1 MSQTGISWGFG
12 EVVSTQ
18 NAFNQKTDADQ
29 KKKRDSEGKA
39 VGQDIADPKYRGE
52 IEVTMTS
59 NQGGIPG
66 GLSGDTIVAY
76 PADINYTRIPLVG
89 EHVIMY
95 QGPGSNMGS
104 APPDTKTGKKNTGVQ
119 FDTEWFYLPP
129 ISIRGQ
135 VEANLNPGANAGG
148 IGGSNQ
154 TIQDGQ
160 QKSKSEAYTNTETG
174 NPSVVNK
181 KPASGGLDGSAKTIN
196 TFPDYSK
203 GELSEMD
210 ISEFQELEQKI
221 LDMNNEESPTYQR
234 VYYNSNSESEAED
247 RVQEQIKRYEKDI
260 ESLKEDLREAGF
272 IGDFLESEGDID
284 TITGYLGL
292 VPEQQAAKAEE
303 EAQRQAEINGR
314 NANPNTSNEKGS
326 TNDKP
331 QNKLTTPPGNDFV
344 ERGNIGN
351 LQPYEG
357 DFLLQG
363 RMGQSIRFGSQVK
376 PKDPAAYVQ
385 PQPWEAGDAPEGSP
399 ITVIRNGQSTS
410 VGGGSA
416 NNFIVE
422 DINGDKASVYL
433 TSGQKLPISVASPTF
448 DAIDNVIRQADSPTY
463 NDSNGN
469 PVPSNDC
476 NGISGPIEPMVNPN
490 VTEPVPEDCEKLT
503 LIDMEVEF
511 FDTVKGSPTRGKVM
525 GTDRLRMI
533 QKWPVLEQYSCIIL
547 QLFQAAEADGYYLTL
562 NSGFRGIHQ
571 INHPVTGKK
580 LASGQ
585 LNCRYA
591 CAINRSWATT
601 ANKKDRSS
609 PLWRARSSKFKPY
622 VAIPGYSRHQNG
634 TAIDINYKDG
644 KNVNHDKPDGFT
656 LPKKIRSTSTK
667 DKNGVY
673 AWLIANTYKFGFVR
687 TVTTE
692 EWHFEYN
699 PDKAAKGPF
708 GALRPGSSNRWHG
721 LDKHWQAGILG
732 PNKNN
737 TWNTNFDVLPDDH
750 PWKPQ
755 STGIFDTDDGVI
767 NNVAQGTLEIMT
779 FGAIG
784 DGDGQI
790 G

>member
-1 MSQTGISWGFG
+1 MSQTGIAWGFG
-12 EVVSTQ
+12 EVISTE
-18 NAFNQKTDADQ
+18 NAFNQKTSAEK
-29 KKKRDSEGKA
+29 KKKRDKEGKA
-39 VGQDIADPKYRGE
+39 VGQDAADSKYRGE
-52 IEVTMTS
+52 IEVTMTG

-66 GLSGDTIVAY
+66 GLSGDTIVAF
-76 PADINYTRIPLVG
+76 PADMNYTRIPLVG

-95 QGPGSNMGS
+95 QGPGSNMGA
-104 APPDTKTGKKNTGVQ
+104 APPDNKTGKKEGSVQ

-129 ISIRGQ
+129 ISIRGN
-135 VEANLNPGANAGG
+135 VEANMNPGANAGG

-154 TIQDGQ
+154 TMQDGKQ
-160 QKSKSEAYTNTETG
+160 TSKSQAYANTESG

-181 KPASGGLDGSAKTIN
+181 KPAGSSLDGSAKTIN

-203 GELSEMD
+203 GELSDQD
-210 ISEFQELEQKI
+210 IADFQELEQKL
-221 LDMNNEESPTYQR
+221 LDLNNPESPTYQR
-234 VYYNSNSESEAED
+234 VYYNANSESEAED
-247 RVQEQIKRYEKDI
+247 RVEEFIDRFEKRI
-260 ESLKEDLREAGF
+260 ESLKEDLREQGF
-272 IGDFLESEGDID
+272 VGDFLESDGDID

-292 VPEQQAAKAEE
+292 VPEQQAAKKEE
-303 EAQRQAEINGR
+303 ESQRQAEIAGN
-314 NANPNTSNEKGS
+314 NPNPNTSKQQGGGGGGRN
-326 TNDKP
+326 

-344 ERGNIGN
+344 EKGNIGN

-363 RMGQSIRFGSQVK
+363 RMGQSIRFGSQTT
-376 PKDPAAYVQ
+376 PKDPSAYIQ
-385 PQPWEAGDAPEGSP
+385 PQPWQSGDAPEGSP

-410 VGGGSA
+410 VGGGAA
-416 NNFIVE
+416 NNFVVE
-422 DINGDKASVYL
+422 DINGDKSSVYL

-448 DAIDNVIRQADSPTY
+448 DAIDNVIRQSDCPTY
-463 NDSNGN
+463 TDSNGN

-476 NGISGPIEPMVNPN
+476 NGISGPIEPINNPN
-490 VTEPVPEDCEKLT
+490 VTEPVPEDCQKLV
-503 LIDMEVEF
+503 LIDMEVEY
-511 FDTVKGSPTRGKVM
+511 FDTAKGSPTRGKVM

-533 QKWPVLEQYSCIIL
+533 QKWPVLEQYACLIL
-547 QLFQAAEADGYYLTL
+547 QLFQAAEADGFYLTL

-644 KNVNHDKPDGFT
+644 KDVNHMKEGKS
-656 LPKKIRSTSTK
+656 KKIRRTSTT
-667 DKNGVY
+667 DTDGTY
-673 AWLIANTYKFGFVR
+673 AWLIGNTYKFGFVR

-699 PDKAAKGPF
+699 PAAAAKGPF

-721 LDKHWQAGILG
+721 LDKKWQAGVLG
-732 PNKNN
+732 PNRNN
-737 TWNTNFDVLPDDH
+737 KWNTDKSKLPPGH
-750 PWKPQ
+750 PWSDVPAP
-755 STGIFDTDDGVI
+755 TPAGFTDVEGGTVANTTPASVEI
-767 NNVAQGTLEIMT
+767 NAFTEES
-779 FGAIG
+779 A
-784 DGDGQI
+784 DPS
-790 G
+790 

>member
-1 MSQTGISWGFG
+1 MSQTGIAWGFG
-12 EVVSTQ
+12 EVVSTA
-18 NAFNQKTDADQ
+18 NAFNQKTEKEE
-29 KKKRDSEGKA
+29 KKKRNAEGKA
-39 VGQDIADPKYRGE
+39 VGQNIADAKYRGE
-52 IEVTMTS
+52 IEVTMNS
-59 NQGGIPG
+59 GQGGIPG
-66 GLSGDTIVAY
+66 GLSGDTITAY
-76 PADINYTRIPLVG
+76 PSSMNFTRIPLVG

-95 QGPGSNMGS
+95 QGPGAGMGS
-104 APPDTKTGKKNTGVQ
+104 APPDTKTGDKKTGVG

-129 ISIRGQ
+129 ISIRGN
-135 VEANLNPGANAGG
+135 VEANMNPGANAGG

-160 QKSKSEAYTNTETG
+160 QKKKSEAYVNTESG

-181 KPASGGLDGSAKTIN
+181 TPANSSINSSARTIN
-196 TFPDYSK
+196 DFPDYSK
-203 GELSEMD
+203 GELSDKD
-210 ISEFQELEQKI
+210 IAEFQELEQKI
-221 LDMNNEESPTYQR
+221 LDMNNPESPTYQR
-234 VYYNSNSESEAED
+234 VYYNANSESEAED
-247 RVQEQIKRYEKDI
+247 RVEDQIDKYEKKI
-260 ESLKEDLREAGF
+260 ERFKEQLVERGF
-272 IGDFLESEGDID
+272 VGDFVESEGDID

-292 VPEQQAAKAEE
+292 VPEQQQAKADEQ
-303 EAQRQAEINGR
+303 AQREAEIAGR
-314 NANPNTSNEKGS
+314 NPNPNTSKQGGGGGGGRN
-326 TNDKP
+326 
-331 QNKLTTPPGNDFV
+331 QNKLTTPPGIDFV
-344 ERGNIGN
+344 EKGNIGN

-363 RMGQSIRFGSQVK
+363 RMGQSIRFGSQTT
-376 PKDPAAYVQ
+376 PKDPELYVQ
-385 PQPWEAGDAPEGSP
+385 PQPWEKGDAPEGSP

-410 VGGGSA
+410 AGGGAS
-416 NNFIVE
+416 NNFVVE
-422 DINGDKASVYL
+422 DINGDHASVYL

-469 PVPSNDC
+469 PVPSWDC
-476 NGISGPIEPMVNPN
+476 NGVSGPIEPVINPN
-490 VTEPVPEDCEKLT
+490 VTEPVPEDCSKLT
-503 LIDMEVEF
+503 LIDLTVEY
-511 FDTVKGSPTRGKVM
+511 FDTAKGSPTRGKVM

-547 QLFQAAEADGYYLTL
+547 QLFQAAEADGVYLTL

-571 INHPVTGKK
+571 INHPTTGKK

-591 CAINRSWATT
+591 CAINRSWATE

-644 KNVNHDKPDGFT
+644 RDRNHDSWMTVKK
-656 LPKKIRSTSTK
+656 PKKLKRTSTT
-667 DKNGVY
+667 DTDGVY

-687 TVTTE
+687 TVSTE
-692 EWHFEYN
+692 EWHFEYA

-708 GALRPGSSNRWHG
+708 GGLKPGSSNRWHG
-721 LDKHWQAGILG
+721 LDKKWQDGVLG

-737 TWNTNFDVLPDDH
+737 TWNTNKGILPKDH
-750 PWKPQ
+750 PWGD
-755 STGIFDTDDGVI
+755 SGIIDNDGSFFQAAIEIGSFGLLGDD
-767 NNVAQGTLEIMT
+767 
-779 FGAIG
+779 
-784 DGDGQI
+784 DGQI